1 VVVAGRLSKKPK
13 KRHGK
18 KARVPLK
25 ENIPLKMRRKK
36 MVAHVRIISVQRGYS
51 AVGKMTIIVLQAA
64 MPSAVMAM
72 IIIAAK
78 PESFLGTYTFNNGSP
93 GLFQSGY
100 GAERKMAKLYY
111 DGDADVGVL
120 SGKTIA
126 VIGYGNQGS
135 AQARNLH
142 DSGIDVVVGVREG
155 GNSWERAKSDGLSV
169 SPIEHAAE
177 RAEIIHL
184 LVPDEVQS
192 KVYESSIKPYLR
204 AGKVLGFSHGFNI
217 TFRWIKPPED
227 IDLIMVAPKGPG
239 YMVRRLYKEGFGVPA
254 LIAVE
259 QDFSGNAKE
268 IALAMAKAMRFTK
281 PGVLETTFYEET
293 TSDLFGEQVVLCGG
307 VSELIKVG
315 FETLVE
321 KGYQP
326 EVAYFEC
333 LHELKLI
340 TDLIQ
345 QGGLGFMW
353 QMVSNTAEFGGRTRG
368 SRIISEAT
376 KAEMKKIWDEIE
388 AGKFAEEWRKESDGG
403 MKFLKEQREKEQEEQ
418 IEVVGR
424 RIRALFHT
432 KP

>member
-1 VVVAGRLSKKPK
+1 MLSSY
-13 KRHGK
+13 
-18 KARVPLK
+18 
-25 ENIPLKMRRKK
+25 
-36 MVAHVRIISVQRGYS
+36 IS
-51 AVGKMTIIVLQAA
+51 
-64 MPSAVMAM
+64 
-72 IIIAAK
+72 
-78 PESFLGTYTFNNGSP
+78 
-93 GLFQSGY
+93 
-100 GAERKMAKLYY
+100 AERQMAKLYY
-111 DGDADVGVL
+111 DGDADL
-120 SGKTIA
+120 SILSEKTIA

-135 AQARNLH
+135 AQAQNLH

-155 GNSWERAKSDGLSV
+155 GKSWDKAKSDGLKV
-169 SPIEHAAE
+169 STIEDAAE
-177 RAEIIHL
+177 KADIIHL

-192 KVYESSIKPYLR
+192 QVYEASIKAYLSE
-204 AGKVLGFSHGFNI
+204 GKVLSFSHGFNI
-217 TFRWIKPPED
+217 TFGWIKPPPN
-227 IDLIMVAPKGPG
+227 IDLIMVAPKGIG
-239 YMVRRLYKEGFGVPA
+239 YMVRQLYKEGVGVPA

-307 VSELIKVG
+307 ATQLIKAG

-326 EVAYFEC
+326 EIAYFEC

-345 QGGLGFMW
+345 QGGMGFMW

-368 SRIISEAT
+368 SRIISDAT
-376 KAEMKKIWDEIE
+376 KEEMKKIWEEIE
-388 AGKFAEEWRKESDGG
+388 NGKFAEEWRKESEGG
-403 MKFLKEQREKEQEEQ
+403 MKFLREEREKKKEEQ

-424 RIRALFHT
+424 RIRELFQ
-432 KP
+432 